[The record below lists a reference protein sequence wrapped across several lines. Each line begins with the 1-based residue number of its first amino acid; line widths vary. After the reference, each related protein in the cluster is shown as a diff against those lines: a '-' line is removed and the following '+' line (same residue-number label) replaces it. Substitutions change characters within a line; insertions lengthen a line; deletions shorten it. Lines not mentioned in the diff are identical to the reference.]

1 MSQRSRFAIFSQALA
16 VAAVVFCTVAL
27 VSVLA
32 PTARGASL
40 SQAAPNA
47 AGSQPAPFETT
58 YGAVQGRASSEYLSK
73 GDNGLFELRI
83 YPLKQNVIANTYK
96 FMNNVNEFQKTVGMS
111 IVGHFPDQDA
121 ARYIWFRTYPNE
133 VTRDQRYRA
142 TYDSAVWKSGK
153 LRGGITETGLAGS
166 TVYLAAATKYSK
178 LQHPYKPT
186 PESATVGAEAKELAK
201 LYAGSPDGQVPNCG
215 KCGSNP
221 FIFEV
226 NLYDVKPGMMD
237 TFVQYMGEKVFAK
250 QEAKGIRV
258 FAQLVPYAKV
268 TNLSNGGT
276 MIPES
281 NTFVAIRLF
290 ADEVTRHKQEM
301 SLGNDKEAAAKA
313 LEAAGQAGL
322 NHIVYSGHP
331 SFYSQMQQ

>member
-1 MSQRSRFAIFSQALA
+1 MSPKSRLLFSSRPVAFVVAIVSTIALA
-16 VAAVVFCTVAL
+16 TVLSARPSLFPSEPGTAA
-27 VSVLA
+27 
-32 PTARGASL
+32 
-40 SQAAPNA
+40 AAPQEGA
-47 AGSQPAPFETT
+47 APA
-58 YGAVQGRASSEYLSK
+58 YLSK
-73 GDNGLFELRI
+73 GNSGLFELRI
-83 YPLKQNVIANTYK
+83 YPLKQNLIANTYK

-133 VTRDQRYRA
+133 TTRDQRYRA
-142 TYDSAVWKSGK
+142 TYDSALWKSGK

-166 TVYLAAATKYSK
+166 SVYLASATKYSK
-178 LQHPYKPT
+178 LQYPYQPT
-186 PESATVGAEAKELAK
+186 PESATKGAEAKELAK
-201 LYAGSPDGQVPNCG
+201 QYASSPDGEVPNCG

-276 MIPES
+276 MIPEN

-290 ADEVTRHKQEM
+290 ADEATRRKQEM
-301 SLGNDKEAAAKA
+301 AVGDDKEAAARA
-313 LEAAGQAGL
+313 AQAAGQSGL

>member
-1 MSQRSRFAIFSQALA
+1 MSQKSCYATFARVAA
-16 VAAVVFCTVAL
+16 VAAVAVFTM
-27 VSVLA
+27 VLA
-32 PTARGASL
+32 GVVAARRADQ
-40 SQAAPNA
+40 SQAAPSA
-47 AGSQPAPFETT
+47 AGSQPVPFEVT
-58 YGAVQGRASSEYLSK
+58 YGAAQPRASSEYLSR
-73 GDNGLFELRI
+73 GDRGLFELRI
-83 YPLKQNVIANTYK
+83 YPLKQNLIANTYK

-121 ARYIWFRTYPNE
+121 SRYIWFRTYPNE
-133 VTRDQRYRA
+133 MTRDQRYRA
-142 TYDSAVWKSGK
+142 TYDSALWKSGK

-166 TVYLAAATKYSK
+166 SVYLATATKYSK
-178 LQHPYKPT
+178 LQYPYEPT
-186 PESATVGAEAKELAK
+186 PESATKGAEARALAK
-201 LYAGSPDGQVPNCG
+201 QYASSPDGDVPACG

-268 TNLSNGGT
+268 TNLSDGGT
-276 MIPES
+276 MVPENS
-281 NTFVAIRLF
+281 TFVAIRLF
-290 ADEVTRHKQEM
+290 ADEATRHKQEM
-301 SLGNDKEAAAKA
+301 ALGEAQEAAAKS